1 MKDTRAMILELEANR
16 LAGDELM
23 GQVLDALK
31 AHSDLIDEI
40 CDLQRYRSISRTAGA
55 SFIVEAMGAL
65 KEDKPDI
72 VDILFGSLPVPAW
85 HQ

>member
-1 MKDTRAMILELEANR
+1 MKDTRTLILELEANR

-23 GQVLDALK
+23 GRVLDALK
-31 AHSDLIDEI
+31 AHSDLVDEI

-65 KEDKPDI
+65 KNDKPDI
-72 VDILFGSLPVPAW
+72 HEILFSTLPAPAW